1 MASELYNTIDALSR
15 EKGIDPQIV
24 VSAVE
29 DAIVVATRKYYKTQ
43 ENLRAELDKDTGK
56 IRAFAVKT
64 VVETPEQVED
74 PVLQGTLEDAR
85 KLDPN
90 VEIGG
95 DVQIPKVTEGILGR
109 FAGHLAK
116 QVIFQKVR

>member
-64 VVETPEQVED
+64 IVETPEQVED
-74 PVLQGTLEDAR
+74 PR
-85 KLDPN
+85 S
-90 VEIGG
+90 
-95 DVQIPKVTEGILGR
+95 
-109 FAGHLAK
+109 AGHAGRCAQDRSQRRGRRRTADSK
-116 QVIFQKVR
+116 SRPKEFWDASRRNWPSR